1 MRSKTLAKRAG
12 RTQFHKRRWG
22 VRLIGGDD
30 GSAQVISFQGRSIG
44 CLDSNVEPTIVDRI
58 ASFAPSWGDRNGGVR
73 HGEEMN
79 DNETL
84 GELENRIALI
94 REDLNE
100 LVEQATAYSG
110 AADEQ
115 LAADR
120 IADLQAKLE
129 ELLKKR
135 DMLLSGPG
143 QA

>member
-1 MRSKTLAKRAG
+1 
-12 RTQFHKRRWG
+12 
-22 VRLIGGDD
+22 
-30 GSAQVISFQGRSIG
+30 
-44 CLDSNVEPTIVDRI
+44 
-58 ASFAPSWGDRNGGVR
+58 
-73 HGEEMN
+73 MN

-94 REDLNE
+94 RENLNE

-120 IADLQAKLE
+120 ITDLQAKLE